1 MSERHA
7 RGRGVFAYRAL
18 MLMAAT
24 AGSLLLLT
32 LPVTQSA
39 FTGSTSNLP
48 NTFSAAATF
57 PTYSQAVLADA
68 PLSYWRL
75 SESSATTAADASGN
89 SNNATYMGNAQA
101 FQVAGSPAGG
111 SGTSAD
117 TAVELPGY
125 NRVIASSSA
134 TMSNP
139 NPFTEEVWFKT
150 ASTVDQIFMDFGDK
164 ELGRSTVGD
173 RYMKIFADGAV
184 QFGVG
189 VGGTVSTIT
198 SSPGF
203 NNGAWHLAT
212 ASLGPGGMKL
222 YVDGTVIGT
231 KTPVTT
237 STDFVGYWR
246 IGGDD
251 AYYFSG
257 RLDEAAVYT
266 SQLSDARV
274 NAHYT
279 SGSSSP
285 SLSSYTGVVAADN
298 PWSLWHLNDPPLSS
312 YAGGGYD
319 TPLADASGNNHGGF
333 YHSLPPVGLVVGGA
347 GALVGAE
354 AGNTALRLQGT
365 GYVAG
370 LTSQTNPT
378 LFTLELWFRTSSTR
392 GGQLID
398 FANKRTGV
406 SSSYSRIA
414 FMLNSGQI
422 AFGLSSSPQII
433 SPAAYNDGGW
443 HHLAIS
449 ATPTLVAMYV
459 DAKLVVSTTS
469 PGSNQNYT
477 GYWRVGGDNLG
488 GWPNAPTSSFIVD
501 GDIDEVAVYPTSLNS
516 QQVAFHFHAN
526 H

>member
-1 MSERHA
+1 MPVRHA
-7 RGRGVFAYRAL
+7 RRRGGFASRAL
-18 MLMAAT
+18 TLLAAIT
-24 AGSLLLLT
+24 GLFLLVT
-32 LPVTQSA
+32 MPVSESS
-39 FTGSTSNLP
+39 FSGSTSNLP
-48 NTFSAAATF
+48 NTFAAAATF
-57 PTYSQAVLADA
+57 PTYPQAVLADT

-75 SESSATTAADASGN
+75 GESSATTAADSSGN
-89 SNNATYMGNAQA
+89 NNNATYMGTAQA

-111 SGTSAD
+111 SGASAD

-125 NRVIASSSA
+125 NKVMASSSA

-150 ASTVDQIFMDFGDK
+150 SNAVDQIFMDFGDK
-164 ELGRSTVGD
+164 EIGSSSIGD
-173 RYMKIFADGAV
+173 RYMKIFTDGAV

-203 NNGAWHLAT
+203 NNGSWHLAT
-212 ASLGPGGMKL
+212 ASLGPAGMKL
-222 YVDGTVIGT
+222 YVDGTIIGT

-251 AYYFSG
+251 AFYFGG

-266 SQLSDARV
+266 TQLSDARV

-285 SLSSYTGVVAADN
+285 SLSSYTGVIATDN
-298 PWSLWHLNDPPLSS
+298 PWSLWHLNDSPSSS
-312 YAGGGYD
+312 YTGGTYD
-319 TPLADASGNNHGGF
+319 TPLTDASGNNHGGF
-333 YHSLPPVGLVVGGA
+333 YHSLPPVGLVVGGT
-347 GALVGAE
+347 GALMGAE

-365 GYVAG
+365 GYVVG

-378 LFTLELWFRTSSTR
+378 TFTLELWFRTSSTR

-398 FANKRTGV
+398 FANKRTGA
-406 SSSYSRIA
+406 SSGYSRIA
-414 FMLNSGQI
+414 FMLNSGKI
-422 AFGLSSSPQII
+422 AFGLSSSPQIT
-433 SPAAYNDGGW
+433 SPAAYNDGAW

-459 DAKLVVSTTS
+459 DGKLAVSTAS

-477 GYWRVGGDNLG
+477 GYWRVGGDNLS
-488 GWPNAPTSSFIVD
+488 GWPNAPTSSLIVD
-501 GDIDEVAVYPTSLNS
+501 GDIDEVAVYTASLS
-516 QQVAFHFHAN
+516 AQQIAFHFHAN